1 MNVSLLEEL
10 CKKHGR
16 IVFENFKSSVE
27 NNPFGKINEG
37 IISDCLQFEVD
48 QEFGRKVLKE
58 WIKTNNL
65 NSKAQIDMVSGI
77 INNYQKTIVNTL
89 LSWVKK
95 KYRIVL

>member
-1 MNVSLLEEL
+1 MNISLLEEL

-16 IVFENFKSSVE
+16 IVFESFKNSVE

-37 IISDCLQFEVD
+37 IVSDCLQFEIN
-48 QEFGRKVLKE
+48 QEFGRGVLKE

-65 NSKAQIDMVSGI
+65 NSKAQIEVVSSI
-77 INNYQKTIVNTL
+77 INNYKTTIVNTS

-95 KYRIVL
+95 KYGIKV

>member
-37 IISDCLQFEVD
+37 IVSDCLQFEIN

-65 NSKAQIDMVSGI
+65 NSKAQIDMVNDI
-77 INNYQKTIVNTL
+77 INGYKKTIVNTS

-95 KYRIVL
+95 KYAIIA

>member
-1 MNVSLLEEL
+1 MNVSFLEEL

-27 NNPFGKINEG
+27 NNPFGKVSEG
-37 IISDCLQFEVD
+37 IVSDCLRFEIN

-65 NSKAQIDMVSGI
+65 NSKAQIDVVSGI
-77 INNYQKTIVNTL
+77 IDNYRKTIVNTS

-95 KYRIVL
+95 KYAIIA